1 MHIARTTPKTRFYEL
16 LCGEFLST
24 VDSAKNLGVVIFKDL
39 EKEGKIFSS
48 EHLWMQHCEDSTI
61 LGFDLFGGQD
71 GDWSYS

>member
-39 EKEGKIFSS
+39 EKEGKIFPS
-48 EHLWMQHCEDSTI
+48 EHLGKLRRSSSDF
-61 LGFDLFGGQD
+61 LV
-71 GDWSYS
+71 